1 MQNNLKAMAVHV
13 AAFMPNRNVR
23 QPMGRLKAI
32 TPPGIPRL
40 RRPKDN
46 AFVRST
52 CQVNRRGAEIFKLT
66 AEPGCKSRVTGAL
79 NNSVQ
84 IFIAKGLGRVMKAL
98 CNRIKLTPSKL

>member
-1 MQNNLKAMAVHV
+1 
-13 AAFMPNRNVR
+13 
-23 QPMGRLKAI
+23 
-32 TPPGIPRL
+32 
-40 RRPKDN
+40 
-46 AFVRST
+46 VRST

-98 CNRIKLTPSKL
+98 CNRIKLTPPANSESPVRFANRQATLKLWP